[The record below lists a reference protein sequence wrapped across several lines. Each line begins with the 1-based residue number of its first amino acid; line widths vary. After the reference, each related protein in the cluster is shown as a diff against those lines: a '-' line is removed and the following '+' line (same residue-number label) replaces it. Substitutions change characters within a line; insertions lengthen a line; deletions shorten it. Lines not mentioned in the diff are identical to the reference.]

1 MMSYEGFASV
11 AAVVMLMGCATDRGS
26 MRDAESSWSMD
37 RLLAGERVGSRS
49 FDERQKR
56 PFGGL
61 HDDPASSGDF
71 LESGD
76 RHRAHGDFE
85 RAHMAYLRA
94 HLADQENLVPLE
106 RIAYLVLR
114 NDSERALLLFRELE
128 EEAPESSS
136 LQVGL
141 AYSQIAEGDLGTARA
156 TLERALSLA
165 PDSAAAHAALAIVR
179 DGSRDHDM
187 ARSSYERLVES
198 GSQDQKLLNNLA
210 MSKLLSGER
219 EEAVA
224 LLEKARNLD
233 PRNRLVANNLG
244 LALGLEGYDRAAF
257 DAFRRHGSV
266 GDALNNLGFTRYLR
280 GDYAGARGL
289 FEEALL
295 SNETDELRVLRN
307 LERVEA
313 AELSSHRT
321 QAP

>member
-1 MMSYEGFASV
+1 MMKYKALAS
-11 AAVVMLMGCATDRGS
+11 AIVVSMMTSCATDRAS
-26 MRDAESSWSMD
+26 MRDEESVWSMG
-37 RLLAGERVGSRS
+37 RTLAGERVGSRS
-49 FDERQKR
+49 FDEVEKLSRSGR
-56 PFGGL
+56 
-61 HDDPASSGDF
+61 HDAPASSRDF
-71 LESGD
+71 LGSGD

-94 HLADQENLVPLE
+94 HLADRESLVPLE

-114 NDSERALLLFRELE
+114 TDSERALLLFRELE

-136 LQVGL
+136 VQVGL
-141 AYSQIAEGDLGTARA
+141 AYSQIAEGDLGGARA

-165 PDSAAAHAALAIVR
+165 PDSDAAHAALAIVR
-179 DGSRDHDM
+179 DGSRDHEM

-198 GSQDQKLLNNLA
+198 GEHDQELLNNLA
-210 MSKLLSGER
+210 ISKLLAGER

-224 LLEKARNLD
+224 LLERARILD

-244 LALGLEGYDRAAF
+244 LALGLEGRDRAAI
-257 DAFRRHGSV
+257 DAFRRHGSM
-266 GDALNNLGFTRYLR
+266 GDALNNLGFIHYLR

-307 LERVEA
+307 LERAEA
-313 AELSSHRT
+313 AEFAGGGG
-321 QAP
+321 QIP